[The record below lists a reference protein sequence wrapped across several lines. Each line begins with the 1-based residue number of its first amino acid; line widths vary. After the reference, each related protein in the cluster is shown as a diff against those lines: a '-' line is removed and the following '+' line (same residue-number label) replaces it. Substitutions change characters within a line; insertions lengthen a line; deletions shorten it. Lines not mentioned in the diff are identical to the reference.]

1 MVIKLILFIRGFLQI
16 SMWVSLKMSQITV
29 VESEKSTKR
38 MSGKEILA
46 IQLMEYFKRNQGI
59 EIQVHE
65 LVEYFKVDGKKIR
78 RVLRE
83 LRARDRDL
91 FYYKDGV
98 RLVYVYKP
106 SKELIEKIEKIN
118 ELKNHKN
125 SIKRIDTSDIDAE
138 DVDVEVVKEEVTQ

>member
-1 MVIKLILFIRGFLQI
+1 M
-16 SMWVSLKMSQITV
+16 SLNAPLENRK
-29 VESEKSTKR
+29 

-46 IQLMEYFKRNQGI
+46 IQLMEYFKRHESV
-59 EIQVHE
+59 EIHVSD

-106 SKELIEKIEKIN
+106 TPEILEKVKKIN
-118 ELKNHKN
+118 ELKNKKN
-125 SIKRIDTSDIDAE
+125 NTKPLDTSDLDIQDIE
-138 DVDVEVVKEEVTQ
+138 QDIEIEVSQ

>member
-1 MVIKLILFIRGFLQI
+1 MSLNTTQI
-16 SMWVSLKMSQITV
+16 PPLENRKV
-29 VESEKSTKR
+29 
-38 MSGKEILA
+38 SGKEVLA
-46 IQLMEYFKRNQGI
+46 IQLMEYFKRHEGI
-59 EIQVHE
+59 EIYVQD

-106 SKELIEKIEKIN
+106 TPEILEKVKKIN
-118 ELKNHKN
+118 ELKNKKN
-125 SIKRIDTSDIDAE
+125 NTKPLDTSDLDIQDIE
-138 DVDVEVVKEEVTQ
+138 QDIEIEVSQ

>member
-1 MVIKLILFIRGFLQI
+1 MSLNTTQI
-16 SMWVSLKMSQITV
+16 PPLENRKV
-29 VESEKSTKR
+29 
-38 MSGKEILA
+38 SGKEVLA
-46 IQLMEYFKRNQGI
+46 IQLLEYFKRHEGI
-59 EIQVHE
+59 EIYVQD

-106 SKELIEKIEKIN
+106 TPEILEKVKKIN
-118 ELKNHKN
+118 ELKNKKN
-125 SIKRIDTSDIDAE
+125 NTKPLDTSDLDIQDIE
-138 DVDVEVVKEEVTQ
+138 QDIEIEVSQ